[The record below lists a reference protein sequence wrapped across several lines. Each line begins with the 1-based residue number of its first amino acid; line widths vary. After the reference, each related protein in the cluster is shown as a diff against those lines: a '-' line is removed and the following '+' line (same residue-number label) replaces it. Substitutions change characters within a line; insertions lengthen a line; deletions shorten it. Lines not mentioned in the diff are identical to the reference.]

1 MNPSSKEKIKAIRD
15 LASTVANFKSQGKKV
30 VLCHGVFDVLHPG
43 HIRHLEA
50 AKKEGDIL
58 VVSVTPDRYVNKGPG
73 RPIFPDSLR
82 SEVLASLVSVDFVTI
97 NEWSTAVETIKLLKP
112 SIFVKGN
119 DYKDREKDVTGGI
132 QEEEN
137 AIRFVGGSIVFTNE
151 ISFSSSSLSNSLFN
165 LYSQETTA
173 FLDVFRKRVTEE
185 EMTSNVNK
193 TADCKT
199 LVIGD
204 IIIDEYHYCAPMGKS
219 PKENVIVT
227 RHLSNESFAG
237 GVLAAANHLASLC
250 RTVDLV
256 TCLGP
261 ERHLED
267 FVRSHLKK
275 NVNPTLFSRKDAPT
289 TVKRRFVEPSYT
301 RKLFEICFLNGDNL
315 PDTVEKEMYD
325 HLDRILP
332 NYDLVLVTDFGH
344 GLMNP
349 RIIELIARKA
359 KFLAVNA
366 QTNSANAGF
375 NLITKYP
382 RADYICIDEPE
393 ARLAMRDRTSPL
405 GEIVER
411 LSQELKARFVTVTHG
426 NNGCIVYSRETGHSK
441 IPAFTKTVV
450 DTVGAGDAFL
460 SISSPC
466 VAMGVPM
473 ELVGFIGN
481 AAGALKVG
489 IIGNRSSVE
498 KVPLLKYI
506 TTLLR

>member
-1 MNPSSKEKIKAIRD
+1 MPAKEKIKAIRD
-15 LASTVANFKSQGKKV
+15 LSKIVADFKARGKKV

-50 AKKEGDIL
+50 AKREGDVLII
-58 VVSVTPDRYVNKGPG
+58 SVTPDRYVNKGPG

-82 SEVLASLVSVDFVTI
+82 SEVLASLAPVDFVTI
-97 NEWSTAVETIKLLKP
+97 NEWPTAVETIKLLKP
-112 SIFVKGN
+112 SVFVKGN
-119 DYKDREKDVTGGI
+119 DYKDRDKDVTGGI

-137 AIRFVGGSIVFTNE
+137 AIESVGGRIVFTNE

-165 LYSQETTA
+165 LYSQETAA
-173 FLDVFRKRVTEE
+173 FLDGFRKRVTEE
-185 EMTSNVNK
+185 EMTTNVNK
-193 TADCKT
+193 AADCKT

-261 ERHLED
+261 ERHFED

-275 NVNPTLFSRKDAPT
+275 NVHPTLFSRNDAPT
-289 TVKRRFVEPSYT
+289 IVKRRFVEPSFM

-315 PDTVEKEMYD
+315 PEPVEKEIYN

-344 GLMNP
+344 GLMSP
-349 RIIELIARKA
+349 RLIDLICRKA

-375 NLITKYP
+375 NLVTKYP
-382 RADYICIDEPE
+382 KADYICIDEPE
-393 ARLAMRDRTSPL
+393 ARLAMHDRTTPL
-405 GEIVER
+405 EKIIEQ
-411 LSQELKARFVTVTHG
+411 LSEQLKARFVTVTHG
-426 NNGCIVYSRETGHSK
+426 NNGCIVYCREKGSFK
-441 IPAFTKTVV
+441 IPVFTKTVV

-473 ELVGFIGN
+473 EFAGFIGN

-489 IIGNRSSVE
+489 IVGNRSSVE
-498 KVPLLKYI
+498 KAPLLKYI
-506 TTLLR
+506 TTLLK